1 MTRVGRV
8 YGVSCPAGVL
18 RYVGSTTDD
27 CRMQKHRYAC
37 KVDHLC
43 CPFYR
48 YAHEHHG
55 GLDGYTEETLATLQ
69 LPEAAGQAKSML
81 RTLEALVIRSMRDS
95 PTVAL
100 LNKNSPRAENE
111 RKRESGKAW
120 RQQHG
125 QGRVDPVTG
134 KSASYMAIR
143 SRIYRQRRKD
153 RATALA
159 AAAAAAAE
167 TAAAAGAA
175 Q

>member
-1 MTRVGRV
+1 M
-8 YGVSCPAGVL
+8 C
-18 RYVGSTTDD
+18 
-27 CRMQKHRYAC
+27 
-37 KVDHLC
+37 
-43 CPFYR
+43 
-48 YAHEHHG
+48 
-55 GLDGYTEETLATLQ
+55 
-69 LPEAAGQAKSML
+69 
-81 RTLEALVIRSMRDS
+81 DS

-159 AAAAAAAE
+159 AAAPAMWWREGKKRVRRATHFLRAARSATCSSGLLSTNRLVLNASSFWHVSL
-167 TAAAAGAA
+167 AWARISFRFSMSFSLAS
-175 Q
+175 